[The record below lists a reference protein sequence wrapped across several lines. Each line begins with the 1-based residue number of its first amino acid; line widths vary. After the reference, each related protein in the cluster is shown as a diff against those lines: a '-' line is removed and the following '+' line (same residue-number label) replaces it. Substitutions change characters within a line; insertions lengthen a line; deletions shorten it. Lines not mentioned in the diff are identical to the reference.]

1 MGGAL
6 EGKGGRGTEL
16 WGIPKHRTKCEECP
30 GCIRGRNA
38 REHYRQW
45 VRAGQQVACRRHEFA
60 DCSRQPSSSGNPCEI
75 GARTLSKCVPHDVIL
90 DRKQHQKRV
99 SFACGG
105 PFHRLG
111 ADLQTNTHTRV
122 PYSTGTLV
130 SHLRAEAD
138 IDSLANG
145 RGLTSNKDRRSNVM
159 DRCYRPW

>member
-1 MGGAL
+1 MGWSGLHLVIIWYISPSNMLWAPYHAL
-6 EGKGGRGTEL
+6 SCLYPSQSLPWR
-16 WGIPKHRTKCEECP
+16 RNVCP
-30 GCIRGRNA
+30 
-38 REHYRQW
+38 
-45 VRAGQQVACRRHEFA
+45 RRHEFA

-90 DRKQHQKRV
+90 DRKQHQRRG

-105 PFHRLG
+105 PFHRLR
-111 ADLQTNTHTRV
+111 ADLQTNTHTRR
-122 PYSTGTLV
+122 PYFTGTLV